1 MEALLSPLS
10 SRACDFFDLF
20 VPFAHLTRSSTTPQS
35 RHPERS
41 ASQIRRIKK
50 DLRRGVEGPRRCLLT
65 DALLGFPTTNYKG
78 NQKVTSSDRSVPG
91 NSGERSGE
99 TCGSLDLCQGIGP
112 RIWPEITLK
121 PGASLKRRAA
131 EREEADGQR
140 RLAQQHQ

>member
-78 NQKVTSSDRSVPG
+78 NQKVTSS
-91 NSGERSGE
+91 ERSASQMDRVPSRCHPISIKVALAAVE
-99 TCGSLDLCQGIGP
+99 TNCH
-112 RIWPEITLK
+112 K
-121 PGASLKRRAA
+121 K
-131 EREEADGQR
+131 
-140 RLAQQHQ
+140 